1 MGEETTIYQQLIKSF
16 TENYIEKLFYFCLK
30 KTGNSAEAQDL
41 ASDITLNILAALCGG
56 TIPEHFS
63 AWVWQIARNRYSSWA
78 DKKHRRLNSVAFL
91 DISDY
96 DNLPDKSSGNEP
108 LETSLL
114 HSEELSLLHRERA
127 FITADYR
134 QIVVAIYID
143 DRKAKDIA
151 ASLCLPLSTVLSKLS
166 RARKI
171 LKEGMCMARE
181 FGSKSYNPED
191 VNFFSS
197 GSQPS
202 GLPWNAVYRKIPKN
216 ILLEASN
223 NPSTIEELAV
233 ELGIAVPYIEEEVN
247 LLVQATLL
255 KKVGDKFVTD
265 FFILSKECSQEIYS
279 IQRKSAT
286 ERNKMFDT
294 VISES
299 LEKVRALGIAED
311 HISDSTVKWWLMVYC
326 ADYYLSTLK
335 GYDVNFPYTRKNG
348 ENWGFVGYENVELPE
363 TIVMGHTGSGDESKA
378 MFWTYQFSDYNLW
391 QDPKILHDSSYV
403 TLLADI
409 LKNKRKPSA
418 LTDSEQNFWKGLNG
432 EVAHLNAD
440 GFAVPD
446 ILVIRWEILKE
457 IKEILKSHP
466 LYTKIMENIQDVFD
480 KIVQVLKKYNT
491 PYLKDQL
498 IYCASMKILETR
510 MMLIHDAVAS
520 GSLTLPDSKHN
531 TIGMW
536 IEFE

>member
-1 MGEETTIYQQLIKSF
+1 MCRQLIKSF

-41 ASDITLNILAALCGG
+41 ASDITLNILTALHSG

-78 DKKHRRLNSVAFL
+78 DKKHHRLNSIAFF
-91 DISDY
+91 DINDY
-96 DNLPDKSSGNEP
+96 DNLPDKSSINEP

-114 HSEELSLLHRERA
+114 HSEELSLLRRELA
-127 FITADYR
+127 FISADYR
-134 QIVVAIYID
+134 QIVVAFYID
-143 DRKAKDIA
+143 DKKAKDIA
-151 ASLCLPLSTVLSKLS
+151 ASCCVPIGTVLSKLS

-181 FGSKSYNPED
+181 FGSRSYNPED

-202 GLPWNAVYRKIPKN
+202 GLPWKAVYRKIPKN

-265 FFILSKECSQEIYS
+265 FFILSRECSQEIYS
-279 IQRKSAT
+279 IQRKSAA

-294 VISES
+294 VVSES
-299 LEKVRALGIAED
+299 LNKVRALGIAEN
-311 HISDSTVKWWLMVYC
+311 HISDNTVKWWLMVYC
-326 ADYYLSTLK
+326 ADYYLDTLK
-335 GYDVNFPYTRKNG
+335 GYDVSFPYTRENG
-348 ENWGFVGYENVELPE
+348 ENWGFVGYENIELPE
-363 TIVMGHTGSGDESKA
+363 TVIMGHTGSGDESKA
-378 MFWTYQFSDYNLW
+378 MFWTYQFRDYNLW
-391 QDPKILHDSSYV
+391 QDPKILHDASYV

-409 LKNKRKPSA
+409 LKNKRKPAA
-418 LTDSEQNFWKGLNG
+418 LTDSEQIFWKGLNG
-432 EVAHLNAD
+432 EVAHLDAE

-446 ILVIRWEILKE
+446 ILVIQRKNLEK

-466 LYTKIMENIQDVFD
+466 LYTKIMENLQDAFD
-480 KIVQVLKKYNT
+480 KTIQILKKYNT
-491 PYLKDQL
+491 PHLNDQL

-510 MMLIHDAVAS
+510 VMLIHDAVTL
-520 GSLTLPDSKHN
+520 GSLTVPDSEHN